1 MLVMPSTGKGHRC
14 GDLYDP
20 PTNVRCGVYILS
32 RLLRRYQGNEIYAL
46 GAYNGGPGYIRKARK
61 AQELPRNLEYV
72 ERVLH
77 ARTRYLEGRCEALV
91 RKMRHRR

>member
-1 MLVMPSTGKGHRC
+1 MPSTGKGHRC

-20 PTNVRCGVYILS
+20 PTNVRCGVYILA
-32 RLLRRYQGNEIYAL
+32 RLLRRYEGNEIYAL

-91 RKMRHRR
+91 RRMRHKR